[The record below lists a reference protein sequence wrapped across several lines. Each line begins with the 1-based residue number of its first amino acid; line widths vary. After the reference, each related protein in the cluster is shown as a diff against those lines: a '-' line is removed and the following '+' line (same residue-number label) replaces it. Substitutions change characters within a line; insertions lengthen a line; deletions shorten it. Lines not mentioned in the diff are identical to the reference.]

1 MLSSSRLSSF
11 FALHLFASFLAL
23 NSAEEM
29 EEAEEEEDDLEEQAD
44 YGPEDGVDRENED
57 GELMVTSVEQGAL
70 LENENLQVRAQVRE
84 SFGGDES
91 AVEEEQEEDRVLREG
106 TEAMDVELHE
116 GPQPIVEQNEVGDRP
131 VDDFN
136 GVGFL
141 AKSYPVL
148 FPFGV
153 GDVTRAVDRRHEV
166 TFNEAIK
173 HYVKLFNA
181 RRGCYH
187 FAPHHR
193 FLHHIQDIDER
204 HRIQSQ
210 ASVFVKQN
218 ASDAD
223 MSVRDMMSLV
233 SSRDRATEFY
243 TMIKRMERYA
253 SNINGS
259 SSYMFARKKELLA
272 LMEQEGSA
280 NVWFTLTLPNWLWKD
295 LQAAL
300 GDPPDRLQGEDDS
313 SYEDRRNNHYRKL
326 FRDCPHIAN
335 ECFVRKS
342 VSFVVLLHI
351 RDFVIYSW
359 FCYLY
364 IYIRSFVNIRG
375 FVI

>member
-1 MLSSSRLSSF
+1 MEE
-11 FALHLFASFLAL
+11 AL
-23 NSAEEM
+23 
-29 EEAEEEEDDLEEQAD
+29 EAEEEEDDLEEQAD
-44 YGPEDGVDRENED
+44 YGPEDGVERENED

-70 LENENLQVRAQVRE
+70 LENENLQVTAQVRE
-84 SFGGDES
+84 SFGGDKS
-91 AVEEEQEEDRVLREG
+91 AVEEEQEEDSVHREG
-106 TEAMDVELHE
+106 TEAMDVELHA
-116 GPQPIVEQNEVGDRP
+116 GPQPIVEQNEIGDRP

-136 GVGFL
+136 GVGLL

-153 GDVTRAVDRRHEV
+153 GDVTCALDRRHDV
-166 TFNEAIK
+166 TFSEAIK
-173 HYVKLFNA
+173 HYVKLFDV

-223 MSVRDMMSLV
+223 MSVRDMTSLV

-259 SSYMFARKKELLA
+259 SSYMFTRKKELLA

-313 SYEDRRNNHYRKL
+313 NYEDRVNNHYRKL
-326 FRDCPHIAN
+326 LRDCPHVAN
-335 ECFVRKS
+335 ECFVRKA
-342 VSFVVLLHI
+342 VSFLVLLHI
-351 RDFVIYSW
+351 RDFDKFMKY
-359 FCYLY
+359 YP
-364 IYIRSFVNIRG
+364 
-375 FVI
+375 